1 LAIGIVKLFVESQD
15 KATSLAQQLITQA
28 REDFT
33 DENLQKKVLAFIQ
46 AIVFYKFPNLT
57 LEEIETILDLD
68 AFKNTR
74 LYESILAKTKPKTEL
89 ETKLKLVPKCIE
101 KGMSIQEIAEFLEL
115 DVETIR
121 KYLQEQ
127 S

>member
-1 LAIGIVKLFVESQD
+1 M
-15 KATSLAQQLITQA
+15 
-28 REDFT
+28 
-33 DENLQKKVLAFIQ
+33 
-46 AIVFYKFPNLT
+46 
-57 LEEIETILDLD
+57 LDLD

-89 ETKLKLVPKCIE
+89 ETKLKLVPKCVD
-101 KGMSIQEIAEFLEL
+101 KGMSIQETAEFLAL

-121 KYLQEQ
+121 KYLQEE